1 MWALWETTGFVPR
14 SKVIVARSKSML
26 WKSHPTPA
34 IRRRT
39 TGYEGASTVPEV
51 NLDGEPSLLQE
62 PRAGPVEVRVEVRGR
77 AEVRPDGGRPVVV
90 ERLPHLRR
98 EIVEQLLP

>member
-14 SKVIVARSKSML
+14 SNVIVARSKSML

-34 IRRRT
+34 MRRRT

-51 NLDGEPSLLQE
+51 NLVGDPSRRRN
-62 PRAGPVEVRVEVRGR
+62 RAP
-77 AEVRPDGGRPVVV
+77 A
-90 ERLPHLRR
+90 
-98 EIVEQLLP
+98 Q